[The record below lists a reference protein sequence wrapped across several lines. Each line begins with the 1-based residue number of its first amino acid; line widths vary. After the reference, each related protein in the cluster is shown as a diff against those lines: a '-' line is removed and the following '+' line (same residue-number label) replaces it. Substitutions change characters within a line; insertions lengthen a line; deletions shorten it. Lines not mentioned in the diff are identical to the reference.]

1 MFFIVEVENNDWWVW
16 FVGGF
21 SESLL
26 CGFVFGVRLELDCGG
41 RCLNRAENWTFAG

>member
-21 SESLL
+21 GSWVGS
-26 CGFVFGVRLELDCGG
+26 VN
-41 RCLNRAENWTFAG
+41 RCCADLFLG